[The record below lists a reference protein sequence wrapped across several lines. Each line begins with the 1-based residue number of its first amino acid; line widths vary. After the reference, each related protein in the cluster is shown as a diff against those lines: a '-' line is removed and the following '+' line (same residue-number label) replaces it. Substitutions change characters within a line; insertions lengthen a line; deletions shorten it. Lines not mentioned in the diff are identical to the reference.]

1 MCAHRVCLRTPTH
14 WRQMYK
20 HVQKYLELQILIL
33 FTNIIYTYAQR
44 VWGGVCPLIYLHRYT
59 GNLIIT
65 QTAVKLHW
73 NNRNKRI
80 KDKRKGKLDKRKG
93 KLPEKNA

>member
-1 MCAHRVCLRTPTH
+1 MHFSCVHTESLLTDTTH

-20 HVQKYLELQILIL
+20 DVQKYLELQILIL

-44 VWGGVCPLIYLHRYT
+44 VWGGVCPLIYLRRYT
-59 GNLIIT
+59 GNLIIM

-73 NNRNKRI
+73 N
-80 KDKRKGKLDKRKG
+80 GDKRKG